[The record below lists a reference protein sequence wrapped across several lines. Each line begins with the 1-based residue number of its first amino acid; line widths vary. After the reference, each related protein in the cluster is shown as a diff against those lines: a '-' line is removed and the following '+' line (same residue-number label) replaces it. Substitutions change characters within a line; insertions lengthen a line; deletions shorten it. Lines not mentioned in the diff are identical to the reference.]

1 MRLERLGIGMSS
13 LLSGLLIGVF
23 SSASASSCGV
33 ISSFGIE
40 VGLSSK
46 TASSLRGIEFSS
58 VKCDKGSDLFSR
70 GIGATFLNETEVSR
84 PSL

>member
-1 MRLERLGIGMSS
+1 MRLERLGNGMSS

-23 SSASASSCGV
+23 LGASASSYGV
-33 ISSFGIE
+33 ISSIGIE

-46 TASSLRGIEFSS
+46 TASLLRGIEFSF
-58 VKCDKGSDLFSR
+58 VKGDKGSDLFSR
-70 GIGATFLNETEVSR
+70 EIGATSLNETEVSR